1 MQSENINELADAL
14 SKAQGEI
21 EGAVKDSKNPF
32 FKSNYADLHSVIACA
47 REPLA
52 KNGLSVA
59 QTTQIQDGVLS
70 LCTTLMHKSGQW
82 IKSVMPIE
90 LAKRDPQSIGSAITY
105 FRRYSYAA
113 IVGIAQ
119 MDDDGESAMNRPPKP
134 QDDYK
139 PVSLDDLANSFTER
153 GCVVNKGKLEQFM
166 KSFADE
172 RKKPMSAIIKS
183 ALSSDE
189 QLLKLLN
196 LYEEYA
202 SAS

>member
-1 MQSENINELADAL
+1 
-14 SKAQGEI
+14 
-21 EGAVKDSKNPF
+21 
-32 FKSNYADLHSVIACA
+32 
-47 REPLA
+47 
-52 KNGLSVA
+52 
-59 QTTQIQDGVLS
+59 
-70 LCTTLMHKSGQW
+70 
-82 IKSVMPIE
+82 MPIE